1 MVGVLE
7 AIQLLEKDA
16 TGIGGPLHARD
27 VVVARIGV
35 RIEPTRRPTRGI
47 DDTDLTGGVGLPDLG
62 ISEIGELRIKA
73 VGIVDQR
80 EFTHAGGIK
89 LPIGDI
95 LAVRTPPQAI
105 AQSEF
110 FFIHPIG
117 GAVDGVRAAVGG

>member
-1 MVGVLE
+1 M
-7 AIQLLEKDA
+7 I
-16 TGIGGPLHARD
+16 
-27 VVVARIGV
+27 ARIGV
-35 RIEPTRRPTRGI
+35 RIEPTRRPARGI
-47 DDTDLTGGVGLPDLG
+47 DDTNLTRGVRLPNLG
-62 ISEIGELRIKA
+62 ISEVSELRVEV
-73 VGIVDQR
+73 VGIINQR

-110 FFIHPIG
+110 FFVHPIG